1 MGSEN
6 QSPED
11 SLRVRLTAEILRA
24 GLALVAICLLAWTS
38 QNGAARI
45 SAGLAA
51 FAVTASWLVAAG
63 AAWLS
68 RRHPLVAWHD
78 CLAPAGISII
88 LAGRTPSGFVI
99 GLSFIV
105 LGMTCVV
112 LASALRQQGRP
123 SVSIPQ
129 VATPLPST
137 SKSSDVN
144 LPQDVFPL
152 VKTEPS
158 VPLATIQAEHEAE
171 GVEDTCEPR
180 VPLDLLIDEPIA
192 ESWTRREC
200 DGEVFIEAVVH
211 ARFAQGARQ
220 TTVHL
225 PFIPP
230 LPSPPTIETEPLD
243 SGSEIEIT
251 TESAFRHGARLSITR
266 PAAGRAEEVPI
277 GVIICTSTDE
287 EVESEERQ
295 SAK

>member
-1 MGSEN
+1 LGSEN

-24 GLALVAICLLAWTS
+24 GLALGAICLLTWTS
-38 QNGAARI
+38 QNGATRI
-45 SAGLAA
+45 SVGLTA
-51 FAVTASWLVAAG
+51 FVMTSSWLIAAG
-63 AAWLS
+63 SAWLG
-68 RRHPLVAWHD
+68 RRCPLVAWHD
-78 CLAPAGISII
+78 CLAPAGISLI

-99 GLSFIV
+99 GLGFVV

-112 LASALRQQGRP
+112 LASALRQQGRLV
-123 SVSIPQ
+123 SVSIPR
-129 VATPLPST
+129 VETPLPST
-137 SKSSDVN
+137 SKSSDES
-144 LPQDVFPL
+144 LERDAIPL
-152 VKTEPS
+152 VRTEPGT
-158 VPLATIQAEHEAE
+158 PIQLEPETKLEAE
-171 GVEDTCEPR
+171 EVAAES
-180 VPLDLLIDEPIA
+180 LDVLIDEPIA

-230 LPSPPTIETEPLD
+230 LPSLPTIETEPLD
-243 SGSEIEIT
+243 SGSEVEIT

-266 PAAGRAEEVPI
+266 PAAGSAEEVPI

>member
-24 GLALVAICLLAWTS
+24 GLALGAICLLAWTS
-38 QNGAARI
+38 QNGATRI
-45 SAGLAA
+45 SVGLTA
-51 FAVTASWLVAAG
+51 FVVTSSWLIASG
-63 AAWLS
+63 SAWLG
-68 RRHPLVAWHD
+68 RRCPLVAWHD
-78 CLAPAGISII
+78 CLAPAGISLI

-99 GLSFIV
+99 GLGFVV

-123 SVSIPQ
+123 ASVSIPR
-129 VATPLPST
+129 VETPLPST
-137 SKSSDVN
+137 SRSSDVSLERDN
-144 LPQDVFPL
+144 VPL
-152 VKTEPS
+152 VKTEPDL
-158 VPLATIQAEHEAE
+158 PIQTEHETKLEAE
-171 GVEDTCEPR
+171 EVAVES
-180 VPLDLLIDEPIA
+180 LDVLIDEPIA

-230 LPSPPTIETEPLD
+230 LPSLPTIEIEPLD
-243 SGSEIEIT
+243 SGSEVEII

-266 PAAGRAEEVPI
+266 PVAGRAEEVPI